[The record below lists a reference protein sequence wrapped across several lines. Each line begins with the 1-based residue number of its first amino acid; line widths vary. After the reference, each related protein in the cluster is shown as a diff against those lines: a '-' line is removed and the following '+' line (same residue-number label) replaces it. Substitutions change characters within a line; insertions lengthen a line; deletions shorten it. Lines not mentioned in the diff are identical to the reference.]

1 MNKAGRRTG
10 KEPSFFPVHL
20 LFFTRDAGPAS
31 VIRCCRADFI
41 NKNGKNCAS
50 GMITLYY
57 IWTVK
62 INIIYIS
69 TKQKG

>member
-1 MNKAGRRTG
+1 MKYLRENTEIPSEQNMNKAGRRTG

-50 GMITLYY
+50 GMITLY
-57 IWTVK
+57 
-62 INIIYIS
+62 
-69 TKQKG
+69 